1 MYTKT
6 FAMEKDLICVSENEY
21 EEREP
26 YFMDKWE
33 IMNMLEDKPRDSVVE
48 KKAENHY
55 ILYLTDE
62 TSKILPYHFICPIYA
77 NKQAKK
83 WWNDIRWILNNL
95 FVIKTGKEERL
106 FY

>member
-1 MYTKT
+1 MYTKA
-6 FAMEKDLICVSENEY
+6 FAMEKDLICVDENEY

-33 IMNMLEDKPRDSVVE
+33 IMNMLEDKPRESIVE

-55 ILYLTDE
+55 ILYLYDITF
-62 TSKILPYHFICPIYA
+62 HFICPIYA
-77 NKQAKK
+77 NKQCKE

-95 FVIKTGKEERL
+95 FIVRTGKEERL

>member
-1 MYTKT
+1 MYTKA
-6 FAMEKDLICVSENEY
+6 FALETDLICVDEDEY
-21 EEREP
+21 NNRTP

-55 ILYLTDE
+55 ILYLSDQYLNDT
-62 TSKILPYHFICPIYA
+62 PFHFICPLNADKEI
-77 NKQAKK
+77 KK
-83 WWNDIRWILNNL
+83 WWTEIRWILNNL
-95 FVIKTGKEERL
+95 FINMTKKETRL